1 MVQQNPVDGTVVK
14 RRKVSTNFCANILK
28 VTVGEEKA
36 KAAFS
41 SISMGAIPK
50 ELTVPKSFSSSGIVK
65 SHTQSE
71 MNEIFNNKLVGFK
84 DKIKDS
90 E

>member
-50 ELTVPKSFSSSGIVK
+50 
-65 SHTQSE
+65 
-71 MNEIFNNKLVGFK
+71 
-84 DKIKDS
+84 
-90 E
+90 